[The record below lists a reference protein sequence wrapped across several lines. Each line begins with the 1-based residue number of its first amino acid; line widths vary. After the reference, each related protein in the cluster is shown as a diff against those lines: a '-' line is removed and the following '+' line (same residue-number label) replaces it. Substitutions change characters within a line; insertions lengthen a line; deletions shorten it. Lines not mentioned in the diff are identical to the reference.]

1 MNQVFTIYSV
11 VFLATSL
18 VSFFVGILA
27 WNRRSVIGARE
38 LAWLMIAAGIGAFW
52 IIFETAAPTIAEKIF
67 WSKLEYFGGVTT
79 PVLYLIFVLRFTG
92 KDKLLS
98 LKNILLLFIIPAI
111 TLVLALTNEKHN
123 LIWSGFSAI
132 SERTNLM
139 EYYHGVGFWIGY
151 IAYAYLILLSASI
164 YLVDFIIHHTKKFR
178 TQGLIVLIG
187 GLFPWIVSVIYLTGR
202 NPVPGLDLTPASIT
216 LSGTLAAY
224 AILYFHFLDLVPIAR
239 ETLVETLPDGIM
251 VLDTQNRIQD
261 INKAA
266 LSFLGITNKNIIG
279 SQAELSGAS
288 VIPLLNAAIDHEST
302 NLIEITDNNEIKS
315 FRVLKNAIKNQP
327 GSRLIVIRDITESK
341 RAGEALKESEIK
353 YRGLAENSP
362 DAIAIYVE
370 GKIVFVNNECL
381 RLIAATTPEELTGK
395 SVIEFVHPDYR
406 ALVAERMIKVVSERT
421 VLPLLEEKF
430 LRLDGSEVEV
440 EVKAMSIRFGNKLAV
455 QLIIR
460 DITERKQAE
469 QKLIKAKEHAEESD
483 RLKSAFLANMS
494 HEIRTPMNSIL
505 GFAELLKTEDLTGK
519 QQKEYIQIIKK
530 GGDRLLNIINDIID
544 ISKIESGQMKV
555 SVTKTN
561 INEQI
566 EYISSFFRPE
576 AEEKGL
582 QLIFKNTLASK
593 DAVISTDKEKIFSIL
608 TNLVKNAIKF
618 TREGFIELGYR
629 KKEKLL
635 EFYVKDTG
643 IGIRQEQQEFI
654 FERFRQGSDSLVRNY
669 EGAGLGLSISKAYVE
684 MLGGKIRVDSEP
696 GKGSVFYFTIPYN
709 SDKMPETVIENKV
722 NSDFKEHQI
731 KSLKILIAE
740 DDEASGI
747 LITNIVKA
755 YCKTE
760 LKVKTGVEAVE
771 ACQANPDIDLILMDI
786 KMPEMDGYEA
796 ARQIRQFNKDV
807 IIIAQTAFALT
818 GDKER
823 ALQAGCN
830 DYISKP
836 IDGNLLMEIIQK
848 HFKK

>member
-1 MNQVFTIYSV
+1 MSKAV
-11 VFLATSL
+11 
-18 VSFFVGILA
+18 
-27 WNRRSVIGARE
+27 RE
-38 LAWLMIAAGIGAFW
+38 G
-52 IIFETAAPTIAEKIF
+52 
-67 WSKLEYFGGVTT
+67 
-79 PVLYLIFVLRFTG
+79 
-92 KDKLLS
+92 
-98 LKNILLLFIIPAI
+98 
-111 TLVLALTNEKHN
+111 
-123 LIWSGFSAI
+123 
-132 SERTNLM
+132 
-139 EYYHGVGFWIGY
+139 
-151 IAYAYLILLSASI
+151 
-164 YLVDFIIHHTKKFR
+164 
-178 TQGLIVLIG
+178 
-187 GLFPWIVSVIYLTGR
+187 
-202 NPVPGLDLTPASIT
+202 
-216 LSGTLAAY
+216 
-224 AILYFHFLDLVPIAR
+224 
-239 ETLVETLPDGIM
+239 
-251 VLDTQNRIQD
+251 
-261 INKAA
+261 
-266 LSFLGITNKNIIG
+266 
-279 SQAELSGAS
+279 
-288 VIPLLNAAIDHEST
+288 
-302 NLIEITDNNEIKS
+302 
-315 FRVLKNAIKNQP
+315 
-327 GSRLIVIRDITESK
+327 
-341 RAGEALKESEIK
+341 
-353 YRGLAENSP
+353 
-362 DAIAIYVE
+362 
-370 GKIVFVNNECL
+370 
-381 RLIAATTPEELTGK
+381 
-395 SVIEFVHPDYR
+395 
-406 ALVAERMIKVVSERT
+406 T
-421 VLPLLEEKF
+421 VLPLVEEKF

-747 LITNIVKA
+747 LITNIIKA

-760 LKVKTGVEAVE
+760 LKVKTGAEAVE

>member
-1 MNQVFTIYSV
+1 
-11 VFLATSL
+11 
-18 VSFFVGILA
+18 
-27 WNRRSVIGARE
+27 
-38 LAWLMIAAGIGAFW
+38 
-52 IIFETAAPTIAEKIF
+52 
-67 WSKLEYFGGVTT
+67 
-79 PVLYLIFVLRFTG
+79 
-92 KDKLLS
+92 
-98 LKNILLLFIIPAI
+98 
-111 TLVLALTNEKHN
+111 
-123 LIWSGFSAI
+123 
-132 SERTNLM
+132 
-139 EYYHGVGFWIGY
+139 
-151 IAYAYLILLSASI
+151 
-164 YLVDFIIHHTKKFR
+164 
-178 TQGLIVLIG
+178 
-187 GLFPWIVSVIYLTGR
+187 
-202 NPVPGLDLTPASIT
+202 
-216 LSGTLAAY
+216 
-224 AILYFHFLDLVPIAR
+224 
-239 ETLVETLPDGIM
+239 
-251 VLDTQNRIQD
+251 
-261 INKAA
+261 
-266 LSFLGITNKNIIG
+266 
-279 SQAELSGAS
+279 
-288 VIPLLNAAIDHEST
+288 
-302 NLIEITDNNEIKS
+302 
-315 FRVLKNAIKNQP
+315 
-327 GSRLIVIRDITESK
+327 
-341 RAGEALKESEIK
+341 
-353 YRGLAENSP
+353 
-362 DAIAIYVE
+362 
-370 GKIVFVNNECL
+370 
-381 RLIAATTPEELTGK
+381 
-395 SVIEFVHPDYR
+395 
-406 ALVAERMIKVVSERT
+406 
-421 VLPLLEEKF
+421 
-430 LRLDGSEVEV
+430 
-440 EVKAMSIRFGNKLAV
+440 
-455 QLIIR
+455 LIIR

-505 GFAELLKTEDLTGK
+505 GFTELLKTEDITSK

-555 SVTKTN
+555 SITKTN

-576 AEEKGL
+576 VEEKGI
-582 QLIFKNTLASK
+582 QLIFKNTLPDK
-593 DAVISTDKEKIFSIL
+593 DAVINTDREKIFAIL

-618 TREGFIELGYR
+618 TGEGFIELGYK

-635 EFYVKDTG
+635 EFFVKDTG
-643 IGIRQEQQEFI
+643 SGIRQEHKEFI

-684 MLGGKIRVDSEP
+684 MLGGTIWVDSEL

-709 SDKMPETVIENKV
+709 SDKMSETVIENKA

-747 LITNIVKA
+747 LISNIVKA

-786 KMPEMDGYEA
+786 KMQEMDGYEA
-796 ARQIRQFNKDV
+796 TRQIRQFNKDV

-836 IDGNLLMEIIQK
+836 IDSNLLIEIIQK
-848 HFKK
+848 YFKK